1 MSPTQCSIRASPAS
15 HLEISKLS
23 FSKKNTLPLGRG
35 AAAGRDTCARAPPFR
50 EGMNFCSKKYNALY
64 RVAMRR
70 SYTWGNFVALLTYKA
85 ESAGRILIKVNP
97 KNTSSTCS
105 CCGNINKL
113 LTLRNRV
120 YDCDACGIAIDRD
133 INAAINVRRLG
144 TSLAIS
150 GEINSPD
157 SFRSLAL

>member
-1 MSPTQCSIRASPAS
+1 
-15 HLEISKLS
+15 
-23 FSKKNTLPLGRG
+23 
-35 AAAGRDTCARAPPFR
+35 
-50 EGMNFCSKKYNALY
+50 MNFCSEKYNALY

-97 KNTSSTCS
+97 KNTSKTCS

-113 LTLRNRV
+113 LTLRDRV
-120 YDCDACGIAIDRD
+120 YDCDACGNAIDRD

-157 SFRSLAL
+157 TFRSLAL